1 MIAGTSG
8 RTTDAGL
15 LTPGTGPHS
24 GQPVATWGADLGD
37 ARGVMILLHGRGGSG
52 ADMLDLAPLIATAS
66 FAALAPEAY
75 GQTWY
80 PGRFTDP
87 VWQNEP
93 YLGSALSIVAGL
105 IEVAA
110 AQGVPRERIALI
122 GFSQGGCLALETAAR
137 KADSLGAVIGL
148 SAGLIGETVDSS
160 VYKRHQGM
168 PVFLGCSERDPHIPL
183 VRVRETEAVFSSLG
197 AEVETRIYPGSGHGI
212 DQEEVD
218 KARRLIMGL
227 GTR

>member
-1 MIAGTSG
+1 MTVGAPG

-24 GQPVATWGADLGD
+24 GQPVATWGSDFGN

-52 ADMLDLAPLIATAS
+52 ADMLDLAPLIATAG
-66 FAALAPEAY
+66 FAALAPEAH

-80 PGRFTDP
+80 PGRFTAP

-105 IEVAA
+105 IEAA
-110 AQGVPRERIALI
+110 ATQGMPRERIALV

-137 KADSLGAVIGL
+137 QADSLGAVIGL
-148 SAGLIGETVDSS
+148 SAGLIGETINPAI
-160 VYKRHQGM
+160 YARHHGM
-168 PVFLGCSERDPHIPL
+168 PVLLGCSERDPHIPL
-183 VRVRETEAVFSSLG
+183 VRVRETESVFSSLG

-212 DQEEVD
+212 NQEEVD
-218 KARRLIMGL
+218 KARRLIMEL

>member
-66 FAALAPEAY
+66 FAALAPEAC

-93 YLGSALSIVAGL
+93 YLGSALSIVTGL

-218 KARRLIMGL
+218 EARRLIMGL